1 MSDQLVAPDA
11 LALIEGV
18 DLLTS
23 RFGQWP
29 SFEDAEVISMAF
41 DRGNMERVLQTDSWN
56 ELVLPSLL
64 ATFYVF
70 DALYAFEDP
79 RRNASMATIRFDDLA
94 HFEMDGFNQQN
105 PIIGLSLGVQYS
117 DALKKLLL
125 VVNWGGT
132 CLQHEVSL
140 LCGSANVVAVVA
152 RGMV

>member
-1 MSDQLVAPDA
+1 M
-11 LALIEGV
+11 
-18 DLLTS
+18 
-23 RFGQWP
+23 
-29 SFEDAEVISMAF
+29 
-41 DRGNMERVLQTDSWN
+41 
-56 ELVLPSLL
+56 LPSLL

-79 RRNASMATIRFDDLA
+79 RRNASMVTIRFDDLA
-94 HFEMDGFNQQN
+94 HFEMDGFNHQN

-152 RGMV
+152 RGVV